1 MKTFN
6 TTAVCVPTKHYM
18 VDLSERVG
26 EITKQLVDT
35 GKYFTINR
43 ARQYGKTT
51 TLTALEQYLSDRYDV
66 ISIDFQDITGAD
78 YIDENQFVKGLAG
91 VLCDAKDSMDIA
103 LPVKYYDL
111 LKNLSLQEKDAKLND
126 IFRIFEELCKE
137 ADRPIVWIMDEVDT
151 ATNNQVFLDFLGKLR
166 SGYLKKEKNPNY
178 KTFQSVILAGVT
190 DVKHL
195 KSKIRGEADSKEN
208 SPWNIAADFT
218 IDMSLSADGIKGML
232 DEYEADHH
240 TGMNTEEMAGMI
252 RDFTNG
258 YPFLVSRICELL
270 DTEVSKKIVNAKDRW
285 TRDGID
291 EAVKMIL
298 SEDNTLFQSLTGK
311 LNNLPELKASLR
323 SILMEGTKLT
333 WNPDQ
338 RDIVLMQM
346 YGFVRNANN
355 SVRIDNRIF
364 ETRLYNLFLS
374 EEEMKSSV
382 FFREGDLA
390 KNIFVENGKLNVRL
404 ILEHFIQ
411 TYQQIYGPLED
422 KFKEKDGREQFLLYL
437 KPIINGT
444 GNYYI
449 EAQTRDQK
457 RTDIIIDYLGHQYII
472 ELKIWH
478 GERYNESGE
487 KQISEYLDYFN
498 LTTGYM
504 LSFNF
509 NKSKEIGVKRVY
521 FGDKLLYEA
530 TV

>member
-1 MKTFN
+1 
-6 TTAVCVPTKHYM
+6 M
-18 VDLSERVG
+18 VDLSGRVD
-26 EITKQLVDT
+26 EIKKLVDS

-51 TLTALEQYLSDRYDV
+51 TITALRKYLDGTYTV
-66 ISIDFQDITGAD
+66 ISLDFQGISSGEFKTEQD
-78 YIDENQFVKGLAG
+78 FVKAFSGLIIKRERTISDIPEIIKKKLLEYAG
-91 VLCDAKDSMDIA
+91 QEEAK
-103 LPVKYYDL
+103 VK
-111 LKNLSLQEKDAKLND
+111 LSELFTTLNEWCECAKRGL
-126 IFRIFEELCKE
+126 ILI
-137 ADRPIVWIMDEVDT
+137 IDEVDS
-151 ATNNQVFLDFLGKLR
+151 ATNNQVFLDFLAQLR
-166 SGYLKKEKNPNY
+166 DGYISRDTDDIP
-178 KTFQSVILAGVT
+178 TFQSVILAGVT

-195 KSKIRGEADSKEN
+195 KSKIREESDSKEN

-232 DEYEADHH
+232 DEYESDHH
-240 TGMNTEEMAGMI
+240 TGMNTGEMAKLI
-252 RDFTNG
+252 REYTNG

-270 DTEVSKKIVNAKDRW
+270 DTEVGKKIDNAHDRW
-285 TRDGID
+285 TRNGID
-291 EAVKMIL
+291 EAVKLIL
-298 SEDNTLFQSLTGK
+298 SEDNTLFQSLTAK

-323 SILMEGTKLT
+323 SILMEGIKLT

-346 YGFVRNANN
+346 YGFVRNDNN

-374 EEEMKSSV
+374 EEEMKNSA
-382 FFREGDLA
+382 FFREGDLT
-390 KNIFVENGKLNVRL
+390 KNIFVEGGKLNVRL

-411 TYQQIYGPLED
+411 TYHQIYGPLLD

-457 RTDIIIDYLGHQYII
+457 RTDIIIDYLGQQYII

-478 GERYNESGE
+478 GERYNKSGE
-487 KQISEYLDYFN
+487 KQISEYLDYFG
-498 LTTGYM
+498 LSTGYM

-509 NKSKEIGVKRVY
+509 NKNKETGVKQVHV
-521 FGDKLLYEA
+521 GDKLLYEA